1 MGVRAA
7 ASLLKGAGRASG
19 RFLAEVAVSF
29 VATLC
34 VTLVLSG
41 WFRPGTPSVPSPRAD
56 APSTPAPVIVANPP
70 ADNFTRESVS
80 NSDARAAV
88 FDASSP
94 RAVSPRAVLADQ
106 DATEKERPAAI
117 RMIET
122 ASAVTATP
130 QRNRPSH
137 VGKAA
142 PHVTQASGH
151 LAGEAAAK
159 TANLEPLSHQA
170 GSDPQAV
177 SIPALATEDDH
188 RATVFGIALPSIPMH
203 GVFVHPLRP
212 VIAGASSVTELV
224 TGLAGSR

>member
-29 VATLC
+29 VATLG

-41 WFRPGTPSVPSPRAD
+41 WFRPGTPSVLSPRAD
-56 APSTPAPVIVANPP
+56 PSRPASVIVANPP
-70 ADNFTRESVS
+70 ADNFTRVSVS
-80 NSDARAAV
+80 NSDAKAAV
-88 FDASSP
+88 FGASPP
-94 RAVSPRAVLADQ
+94 RAVSPPPVLADQ
-106 DATEKERPAAI
+106 DAAEKEKSTAI

-122 ASAVTATP
+122 ASAVTASL

-159 TANLEPLSHQA
+159 TANLEPRSHQA

-177 SIPALATEDDH
+177 SMPALATEDDH
-188 RATVFGIALPSIPMH
+188 RATVFGIALPSVPMH

-224 TGLAGSR
+224 IGLAGSR